1 MASKSKFDYE
11 VEAFGK
17 AFADKRDKRIALY
30 GTGRMTATLLE
41 RLEGFNIVGL
51 LDKDESAA
59 GTLMYGKE
67 LLDRKKAESSADLI
81 VINTSET
88 YWNVIY
94 ERIADW
100 GMPVYYRNGEPAR
113 RKKKNFEDNEYWQKN
128 AEELRTLMA
137 EVDVVSFDVFDT
149 LIMRRVSDSMD
160 VFRIVA
166 GRLQE
171 EYGAEAE
178 GFVQYR
184 KKAAGA
190 AGGDATLDGIYAE
203 LRDLSGW
210 SRELSD
216 RAERLETETEMQ
228 LVTARPVIAGLYR
241 EAVRSRVVYLVSDM
255 YFPRETIR
263 DLLAAAGIQ
272 ADVGRIIVSCEH
284 KKSKRDGS
292 LWEWYAGEIVR
303 GRKALHIGDDDT
315 GDVANPMRF
324 GIGTYGIWSAGR
336 LMENSCLRNLA
347 ASARSPL
354 ESAMC
359 ALLAARICGDPF
371 CFHGT
376 KGRLA
381 FKDERG
387 AGYVLLGPVIYA
399 FCRWLSEKVR
409 KDRVGQLLF
418 FAREGWFLR
427 RFFSEYCDAAGIRT
441 DAELVYLETSRRAVM
456 TASIR
461 NEPDIAGIAGFP
473 YKGGR
478 KEFFHDRF
486 GIDVPDAEQD
496 VSFYT
501 KEILAEAGRERRNY
515 LRYLESLGIRED
527 CAVVDSQLYGST
539 QFYLGKLMGRKL
551 RGYYCCVCLDGSNRY
566 LGGNLMEGCFCGK
579 DGKESSIYKN
589 APFIESFLT
598 APNGMM
604 ECVNDDGTVR
614 HSPDGENQR
623 HFAVREEMAEG
634 VLDFIRDAERV
645 RQEAGIPRADISG
658 WADGAFGTLMRGAFI
673 PTQKMREGFY
683 YDNDIAGRQETAIFG

>member
-11 VEAFGK
+11 VEAFEK
-17 AFADKRDKRIALY
+17 AFADKRDKRIVLY

-51 LDKDESAA
+51 LDRDESAA

-67 LLDRKKAESSADLI
+67 VLDREKAESSADLI
-81 VINTSET
+81 VINTSEA

-94 ERIADW
+94 ERISDW
-100 GMPVYYRNGEPAR
+100 GIPVYYRNGEPAH
-113 RKKKNFEDNEYWQKN
+113 NDAADLDSCGYWQKN
-128 AEELRTLMA
+128 AEELRALIA
-137 EVDVVSFDVFDT
+137 QADVVSFDVFDT
-149 LIMRRVSDSMD
+149 LLMRRVIDGMD

-166 GRLQE
+166 DRLRE
-171 EYGAEAE
+171 EYGAEAD

-190 AGGDATLDGIYAE
+190 SDDVTLDEIYTA
-203 LRDLSGW
+203 LRKLSGW
-210 SRELSD
+210 DVELAG
-216 RAERLETETEMQ
+216 RAEQLEIETEK
-228 LVTARPVIAGLYR
+228 LLATARPVIAGLYR
-241 EAVRSRVVYLVSDM
+241 EAVRSRDVYLVSDM

-272 ADVGRIIVSCEH
+272 ADTDRIIVSCEH

-315 GDVANPMRF
+315 GDVANPVRF
-324 GIGTYGIWSAGR
+324 GIGTYGIWSSGR
-336 LMENSCLRNLA
+336 LMENSYLRKLPS
-347 ASARSPL
+347 SARSSF

-359 ALLAARICGDPF
+359 ALLSAKVCGDPF

-376 KGRLA
+376 KGKLA
-381 FKDERG
+381 FKDERE

-399 FCRWLSEKVR
+399 FCRWLAEQAV

-441 DAELVYLETSRRAVM
+441 DAEPVYLETSRRAVM

-461 NEPDIAGIAGFP
+461 NEPDIAGIADFP

-486 GIDVPDAEQD
+486 GIDVPDAEKD
-496 VSFYT
+496 VSFYA
-501 KEILAEAGRERRNY
+501 KEILEEAGRERRNY

-566 LGGNLMEGCFCGK
+566 LDGNLMEGCFCGK

-645 RQEAGIPRADISG
+645 RREAGIPQADISG

-683 YDNDIAGRQETAIFG
+683 YDNGIAGRQETAIFG